1 MQGLSSPE
9 WTRYMRDDLKVPLD
23 PREISDGVVAKMD
36 RAYREHLP
44 LVPGAVAA
52 VRALDERWPLA
63 LASSANRELIDLVLE
78 LSGLAESFD
87 ATVSSEEV
95 ANGKPSP
102 DVFLEAAGRLETP
115 PERCVAI
122 EDSGNGILAAHAAG
136 MKVIAV
142 PNPELPPAP
151 HARSGR
157 GRDRDDRG
165 AQPRAGRAARLSSGD
180 EAVWSSP
187 LRGEDRLE
195 VGLDAGLRRADDPLG
210 LLAVLEQDHRRNR
223 EDLVARGGLLVL
235 VHVDADDLEVV
246 ALGVHLL
253 EDGCTTRHGP
263 HQGAQK
269 STSTGLSESRTSD
282 WKLASVTSVSLPG
295 TFVSSGSGCRWC
307 HITIQNE
314 ARLSAV
320 IALTLAPAADGP
332 HRGDPPDR
340 LGEDRPAHLRV
351 PLSAVAKHDQHLDDP
366 EPAGSRDRS
375 SRPGRRSPWR

>member
-1 MQGLSSPE
+1 MSAGEGVAAVVFDLDGVIIVSELLWTEKRRELAEQSGGRWLDEAQERMQGLSSPE

-23 PREISDGVVAKMD
+23 PREISAAVVAKMD

-151 HARSGR
+151 HTLDLAEAEIGTI
-157 GRDRDDRG
+157 
-165 AQPRAGRAARLSSGD
+165 AELSP
-180 EAVWSSP
+180 A
-187 LRGEDRLE
+187 
-195 VGLDAGLRRADDPLG
+195 
-210 LLAVLEQDHRRNR
+210 
-223 EDLVARGGLLVL
+223 LV
-235 VHVDADDLEVV
+235 E
-246 ALGVHLL
+246 
-253 EDGCTTRHGP
+253 
-263 HQGAQK
+263 
-269 STSTGLSESRTSD
+269 
-282 WKLASVTSVSLPG
+282 
-295 TFVSSGSGCRWC
+295 
-307 HITIQNE
+307 
-314 ARLSAV
+314 
-320 IALTLAPAADGP
+320 
-332 HRGDPPDR
+332 R
-340 LGEDRPAHLRV
+340 LG
-351 PLSAVAKHDQHLDDP
+351 
-366 EPAGSRDRS
+366 
-375 SRPGRRSPWR
+375 